1 VTLKQPPPAKKER
14 PAPRLVTWRRWLIR
28 ALGVWLVVTIVPV
41 VLLRWVDPP
50 TSAFMLQR
58 RLAASDKNEK
68 GFELRYQWVDR
79 ERISPHLVHAL
90 VAAED
95 HRFTE
100 HHGFDWD
107 ALSSAFE
114 DRLEGKS
121 KRGGSTLTQQVA
133 KNLFLW
139 PARNFV
145 RKGIE
150 AYFTVLLEVFWSKRR
165 ILEVHLNI
173 AEYGDG
179 LYGVE
184 QASRKYFGKPAAA
197 VTPDEAARLVVVLP
211 APRTRKVNAPTERTR
226 QRAGWIR
233 EQMERLSPEQVEG
246 L

>member
-1 VTLKQPPPAKKER
+1 MRREGPPKVKPKPSAGF
-14 PAPRLVTWRRWLIR
+14 PWRRWLGR
-28 ALGVWLVVTIVPV
+28 ALVAWLVLTVVPV

-50 TSAFMLQR
+50 TSAFMLER
-58 RLAASDKNEK
+58 RLVAAEKNEK
-68 GFELRYQWVDR
+68 GFALRYQWVPR
-79 ERISPHLVHAL
+79 ERISPHLVRAL

-107 ALSSAFE
+107 AMSAALE

-139 PARNFV
+139 PGRNVV
-145 RKGIE
+145 RKALE
-150 AYFTVLLEVFWSKRR
+150 AYFTVLIEATWSKQR

-179 LYGVE
+179 VYGVE
-184 QASRKYFGKPAAA
+184 QACRRYFGKSAAA
-197 VTPDEAARLVVVLP
+197 VSPEEAARLVVVLP
-211 APRTRKVNAPTERTR
+211 APKTRKVNAPTAR
-226 QRAGWIR
+226 QRERADWVLT
-233 EQMERLSPEQVEG
+233 QMERLAPDQLAG